1 MDLLSWVVQCV
12 KFYSVFISSLMQAVL
27 LLVKQ
32 ALNLFHNLT
41 HALKQTCGRR
51 PTLAACTCSN
61 PKCLSVIGNAKNS
74 ESNPACTSYRCL
86 GWILFCFEIYL
97 LNGQVSESENPLVL
111 QIRGHLEVAISSAS
125 TASEKKKE
133 AALNH
138 SKYTLQ
144 GKGVTKNNQK
154 TENKIYG
161 FNKTHSKIESRVQ
174 KSLSNVSVG
183 RPIFFSAQCKSGIK
197 WCQTHRD
204 LQQTPVRDPQC
215 CWSLTVSSGTAESRK
230 SDVNTTDWWRTVK
243 LPFVREK
250 QEASCGRPSLS
261 GWEETAGRKRK
272 NHLKIS
278 KRLLTTHL
286 NPYGPLTWSQPL
298 LVSFFST
305 LFSNMKV
312 IILFFSGIC

>member
-125 TASEKKKE
+125 TASEKKKRSSVE
-133 AALNH
+133 PQQVH
-138 SKYTLQ
+138 TT
-144 GKGVTKNNQK
+144 GKGGYKKQPKNWK
-154 TENKIYG
+154 
-161 FNKTHSKIESRVQ
+161 
-174 KSLSNVSVG
+174 
-183 RPIFFSAQCKSGIK
+183 
-197 WCQTHRD
+197 
-204 LQQTPVRDPQC
+204 
-215 CWSLTVSSGTAESRK
+215 
-230 SDVNTTDWWRTVK
+230 
-243 LPFVREK
+243 
-250 QEASCGRPSLS
+250 
-261 GWEETAGRKRK
+261 
-272 NHLKIS
+272 
-278 KRLLTTHL
+278 
-286 NPYGPLTWSQPL
+286 
-298 LVSFFST
+298 
-305 LFSNMKV
+305 
-312 IILFFSGIC
+312 